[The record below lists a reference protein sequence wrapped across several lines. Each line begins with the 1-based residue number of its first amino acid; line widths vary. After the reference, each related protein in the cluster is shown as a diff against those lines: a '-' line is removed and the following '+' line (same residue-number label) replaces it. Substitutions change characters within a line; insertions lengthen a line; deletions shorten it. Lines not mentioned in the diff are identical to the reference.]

1 MAFLTNIRQQ
11 ALPEPEVHYRGIGSC
26 PLVLGEC
33 VQGRVRGG
41 PHFLI
46 TAPIRLCSEAEFIA
60 DPAAGCLSVEP
71 AHCVKSLMA
80 VHEYLSSQSLPLSGT
95 LRVFTGAQVSL
106 GFGTSTADITASIR
120 ATAGAWGRRV
130 SPETI
135 SRIASYIEPTDGSMY
150 SGSVAYAHREGRLL
164 ERFGSLPPFRALVML
179 SGDGVDTVVFDARR
193 VHFRYSATAEEKLR
207 MAWRMVRTAVRTRD
221 LRLMAEAGTISAEIN
236 QELLPKPLFNEVR
249 DTVRHL
255 GAEGLLVAHSG
266 SLLAIILDPGTADYP
281 ERRDRIAR
289 FVEEELEVPSWFEL
303 SSYEPPSRPRTAL
316 HGQPAAGR
324 EPLNGSAAFAKGG
337 MA

>member
-1 MAFLTNIRQQ
+1 MALLANIGQQ
-11 ALPEPEVHYRGIGSC
+11 ALPEPEGPEGPYRGIGSC

-46 TAPIRLCSEAEFIA
+46 TAPIRLCSEAEFVA
-60 DPAAGCLSVEP
+60 DLAMGYLSVEP
-71 AHCVKSLMA
+71 AHYVKSLAA
-80 VHEYLSSQSLPLSGT
+80 VHQYLSSQSLPLSGS
-95 LRVFTGAQVSL
+95 LRVSTGAQVSL

-120 ATAGAWGRRV
+120 ATACAWGRRV
-130 SPETI
+130 SPEAI

-164 ERFGSLPPFRALVML
+164 ERFGSLPSFRALVTL
-179 SGDGVDTVVFDARR
+179 VGEGVDTVAFDARR
-193 VHFRYSATAEEKLR
+193 VHFRYSATAEQKLR
-207 MAWRMVRTAVRTRD
+207 IAWRMVRASTRTKD

-236 QELLPKPLFNEVR
+236 QELLPKPLFSEVR

-266 SLLAIILDPGTADYP
+266 SLLAIILDPDKVDYL

-289 FVEEELEVPSWFEL
+289 FLEELRVPSWVEL
-303 SSYEPPSRPRTAL
+303 SNCEPSSRPRL
-316 HGQPAAGR
+316 VEGC
-324 EPLNGSAAFAKGG
+324 
-337 MA
+337 